1 MHYPSPNFGPR
12 RGTDRPALIVIHY
25 TAMESCQAAY
35 DRLCLAEAEVSA
47 HWLISVQ
54 GQAHQLVDEA
64 ARAWHAGAGA
74 WGGQGDV
81 NSRSIGIELD
91 NIGSVPFSAPQ
102 MNALEDLLRGI
113 MARWDIPAHGVIGHS
128 DMAPIRKIDPGP
140 RFDWQRLARLGLS
153 VWPRAGVTAEP
164 AAFRQAALAFG
175 YPDVEDDALL
185 SAFRLRFRPHHSG
198 PLDAVDAG
206 MACDL
211 ADRFAMPQSAA

>member
-1 MHYPSPNFGPR
+1 MLYPSPNFGPR

-35 DRLCLAEAEVSA
+35 DRLCLPEAEVSA
-47 HWLISVQ
+47 HWLISAQ
-54 GQAHQLVDEA
+54 GAAYQLVDET

-91 NIGSVPFSAPQ
+91 NTGSHPFAAPQ
-102 MNALEDLLRGI
+102 MDALEDLLRKV
-113 MARWDIPAHGVIGHS
+113 MARWDIPAHAVIGHS

-140 RFDWQRLARLGLS
+140 RFDWQRLARQGLS
-153 VWPRAGVTAEP
+153 VWPRAGGFADP
-164 AAFRQAALAFG
+164 ARFKAAALAFG
-175 YPDVEDDALL
+175 YPDVDDAALL
-185 SAFRLRFRPHHSG
+185 SAFRLRFRPRHTG
-198 PLDAVDAG
+198 PLDGIDAG

-211 ADRFAMPQSAA
+211 AARFGLPQSAA